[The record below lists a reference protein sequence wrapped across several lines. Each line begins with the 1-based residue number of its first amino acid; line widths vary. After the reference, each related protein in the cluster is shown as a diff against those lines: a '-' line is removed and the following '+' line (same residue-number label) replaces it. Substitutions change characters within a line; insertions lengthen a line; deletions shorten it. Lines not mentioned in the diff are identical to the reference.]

1 MTCYEDSLWEETVS
15 LLKKNGK
22 SWGDVECVHIGD
34 KRMCK
39 ETFEKYARRIAYD
52 RGYGLNWIALD
63 LKLYG
68 DDFVV
73 IRQEYD
79 GAEWWEFIPTR
90 APSKYEPT
98 EDPRELLD
106 HLCFCKDILDAI
118 NDEQENLK

>member
-1 MTCYEDSLWEETVS
+1 MTRYEDSLWEETVS
-15 LLKKNGK
+15 LLKENGK

-34 KRMCK
+34 RRMRK
-39 ETFEKYARRIAYD
+39 ETFEKYARRIDYD
-52 RGYGLNWIALD
+52 RGHGLNWIALD

-90 APSKYEPT
+90 APSKYETT

-106 HLCFCKDILDAI
+106 HLCLCKYILDAI

>member
-1 MTCYEDSLWEETVS
+1 MPRYEDSLWEETVS

-22 SWGDVECVHIGD
+22 SWDDVECVHIGD

-52 RGYGLNWIALD
+52 RGYGLSWIALD

-73 IRQEYD
+73 IRR
-79 GAEWWEFIPTR
+79 EFIPTR